1 MLSNVEC
8 APCVLLQDFLN
19 FIPDSAQ
26 IEYTQ
31 ECKVSEVNLQ
41 SSYAGGETLM
51 LVTLVASVV

>member
-1 MLSNVEC
+1 MLSNGEC

-31 ECKVSEVNLQ
+31 ECKVSEVNVQ
-41 SSYAGGETLM
+41 SSYAGVKL
-51 LVTLVASVV
+51 